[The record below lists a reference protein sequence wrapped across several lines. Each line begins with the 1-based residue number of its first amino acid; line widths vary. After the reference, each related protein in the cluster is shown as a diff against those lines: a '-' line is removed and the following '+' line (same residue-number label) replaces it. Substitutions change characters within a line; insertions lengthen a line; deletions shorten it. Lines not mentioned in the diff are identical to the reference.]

1 MGLPLPHAH
10 HLFTERGKAFG
21 TWAGFGGAER
31 AAPGRLGKN
40 RNMLLNCRKCA
51 GSRGPGGEGTLQ
63 GLGAM
68 DSCLLLAVPFP
79 GQPVRGWELCWLN
92 PVRTSPTFP
101 SLSALSSCFASP
113 FSRTQCPHAS
123 GNHMSQ
129 SLGDNSDLK
138 HSHPTSDHV
147 SLCCSCPRACRP
159 EGWWPTQSPTL
170 ETKGGWH
177 SG

>member
-1 MGLPLPHAH
+1 MVLSPSLPLPKTWGTKKVGLPLPHAH

-113 FSRTQCPHAS
+113 FQGPSAL
-123 GNHMSQ
+123 M
-129 SLGDNSDLK
+129 L
-138 HSHPTSDHV
+138 
-147 SLCCSCPRACRP
+147 
-159 EGWWPTQSPTL
+159 L
-170 ETKGGWH
+170 ETTCPSLWGTTQI
-177 SG
+177 